1 MLALAALGSVAM
13 TALAVLAS
21 PSVASSWQ
29 PDALYACLVLC
40 MALSGAATVGFI
52 GLALSLVVRI
62 GAPVPEA
69 YTVGGVEWLT
79 QGVGGAL
86 STLSA
91 VCGVGF
97 YACVALSWLATLV
110 LLGAHLCYGGALS
123 SRPGPALLEASPSAL
138 PHSAV
143 STARRQ

>member
-79 QGVGGAL
+79 Q
-86 STLSA
+86 
-91 VCGVGF
+91 
-97 YACVALSWLATLV
+97 
-110 LLGAHLCYGGALS
+110 
-123 SRPGPALLEASPSAL
+123 
-138 PHSAV
+138 V
-143 STARRQ
+143 SK